1 MVVCT
6 LKWLV
11 VMYDRVGHLGCGC
24 GGRVLGMDH
33 LLGGLMTLENCETSR
48 VKSYDEMLITIIS
61 E

>member
-1 MVVCT
+1 
-6 LKWLV
+6 
-11 VMYDRVGHLGCGC
+11 
-24 GGRVLGMDH
+24 MDG